1 MSAFEQFPYT
11 NYHDLNLD
19 WVLQVVKEAKD
30 ILNNLHDVVTG
41 IVDTRVSE
49 FTKEIDKIQNYVDN
63 EVNRINNELSQAVTE
78 VTHQLSIALND
89 VDMKNVETLKE
100 VNKELLTLRKEI
112 NTMYATFNN
121 SVLSLKTY
129 IDSADKQQQKYT
141 DEQIK
146 KVQQEIIDI
155 QIDQTVLLDPVDN
168 IYKKSQATI
177 DSMFYNLKSWALRAL
192 DYDALGL
199 TAQDYDSV
207 KLGAWQY
214 DYLALWFLKEYR
226 RVVNYFTFK
235 TGLHKRLEN
244 IEEMLYNVSG
254 KVFMY
259 SPFSGLIEPVKNVVA
274 SLFDMVRKYT
284 LTAVEYDALNMPAES
299 YDNLNLTAY
308 TYDWYGLNSLTMQ
321 SITASKY
328 DNLSITC
335 ALYDALNLSAYTYD
349 NYGLLY
355 LSNV

>member
-1 MSAFEQFPYT
+1 MGTFEQFPYT

-30 ILNNLHDVVTG
+30 ILNNLHDVVSG
-41 IVDTRVSE
+41 IVDSRVNE
-49 FTKEIDKIQNYVDN
+49 FTKEIDKIQSYVDN
-63 EVNRINNELSQAVTE
+63 EVNHINGELSRAVTE
-78 VTHQLSIALND
+78 VTHQLSIALNE
-89 VDMKNVETLKE
+89 VDSRNAETLKE
-100 VNKELLTLRKEI
+100 VNKELIQLRKEI
-112 NTMYATFNN
+112 NNMYTTFNN
-121 SVLSLKTY
+121 SVNSLKTY

-146 KVQQEIIDI
+146 KVKQDI
-155 QIDQTVLLDPVDN
+155 VNIQVDQSMLLDPVDN
-168 IYKKSQATI
+168 EYKKSQSVI
-177 DSMFYNLKSWALRAL
+177 DSMYYNLKSWALRAL

-214 DYLALWFLKEYR
+214 DYLSMWFLKEYR
-226 RVVNYFTFK
+226 RVVKYFMFE

-284 LTAVEYDALNMPAES
+284 LTAVEYDAMNMTAES

-308 TYDWYGLNSLTMQ
+308 IYDWYGLNTLTTQ
-321 SITASKY
+321 SITASEY
-328 DNLSITC
+328 DNLSITS
-335 ALYDALNLSAYTYD
+335 ALYGALNLSAYTFD

-355 LSNV
+355 LTNV

>member
-1 MSAFEQFPYT
+1 MGAFEQFPYT

-19 WVLQVVKEAKD
+19 WVLQVVKDAKN
-30 ILNNLHDVVTG
+30 ILNNLNEVVTG
-41 IVDTRVSE
+41 IVDSRVNE
-49 FTKEIDKIQNYVDN
+49 FTREIDKIQSYVDS
-63 EVNRINNELSQAVTE
+63 EVDHINSELSRAVAE

-89 VDMKNVETLKE
+89 VDSRNAETLRE
-100 VNKELLTLRKEI
+100 VNKELIQLRKEI

-146 KVQQEIIDI
+146 KVQQEIVDI

-168 IYKKSQATI
+168 KYKKSQSTI

-214 DYLALWFLKEYR
+214 DYLGMWFLKEYR
-226 RVVNYFTFK
+226 RVIEYFVYN

-254 KVFMY
+254 KVYMY
-259 SPFSGLIEPVKNVVA
+259 SPFNGLIEPVKNVVA

-284 LTAVEYDALNMPAES
+284 LTAVEYDAMNMTAES

-308 TYDWYGLNSLTMQ
+308 TYDWYGLNTLTTQ
-321 SITASKY
+321 SITASEY
-328 DNLSITC
+328 DNLSISS
-335 ALYDALNLSAYTYD
+335 ALYDALNLSAYIYD

-355 LSNV
+355 LTNV